1 MGYSPWSCKESDTTK
16 RLACNTYLVS
26 GLLRSSCS
34 SYQKNSVRD
43 IVIGKKWVYLERN
56 TPHRMWALSEGKR
69 PQNMVWLV
77 FMSG

>member
-1 MGYSPWSCKESDTTK
+1 M
-16 RLACNTYLVS
+16 
-26 GLLRSSCS
+26 
-34 SYQKNSVRD
+34 RD

-56 TPHRMWALSEGKR
+56 TLHRMWALSEGKR